1 MTQHAT
7 SPPSARRSRN
17 VSLAAVLTAAAL
29 VIAGCSSGTDSAAVT
44 VTVPAET
51 APDQSTPVASSPAPV
66 SAEPASSTPPA
77 PVASVPESP
86 LSEPSLS
93 EPPLSPSAIGS
104 APTPSTAAATTTS
117 VVPSAEPGPA
127 ISTVPAAAASGVSP
141 IAPVVVTAASGILI
155 GASLTTP
162 EGRTVKG
169 SMSADKRTWTA
180 VEPLG
185 YNRKYTIDATAE
197 DASGT
202 RVSTATFTT
211 LKPGRT
217 VFPSF
222 FPNAKMKKV
231 GVGQPMVV
239 IFDKAPADRAAAEKT
254 LIVKT
259 TPAVEGA
266 WYWWDDRTV
275 HYRPKEF
282 WEPGTKIAITAKVYG
297 VDFGGGMYGETD
309 RTLNVSIG
317 DAKVAK
323 IDDATKQM
331 KVFINDKLVRTV
343 PVSMGMAKTVTVNGK
358 KIDFI
363 TPSGTYVAQE
373 RYEVRQMS
381 SATYGLPVGADTGY
395 DKAIPLAVRISNGGV
410 FVHSAPWSVK
420 DQGVRNVSH
429 GCININ
435 PEAGRW
441 FYDNFSFGDVVK
453 VTGTATQLKPDDGF
467 GDWNIPWTTWLE
479 GSAL

>member
-1 MTQHAT
+1 M
-7 SPPSARRSRN
+7 
-17 VSLAAVLTAAAL
+17 
-29 VIAGCSSGTDSAAVT
+29 
-44 VTVPAET
+44 
-51 APDQSTPVASSPAPV
+51 
-66 SAEPASSTPPA
+66 
-77 PVASVPESP
+77 
-86 LSEPSLS
+86 
-93 EPPLSPSAIGS
+93 
-104 APTPSTAAATTTS
+104 
-117 VVPSAEPGPA
+117 
-127 ISTVPAAAASGVSP
+127 
-141 IAPVVVTAASGILI
+141 
-155 GASLTTP
+155 
-162 EGRTVKG
+162 KG
-169 SMSADKRTWTA
+169 SLSADKRTWTSM
-180 VEPLG
+180 EPLG

-197 DASGT
+197 DGSGT

-211 LKPGRT
+211 LKPKQT
-217 VFPSF
+217 VFSSF
-222 FPNAKMKKV
+222 FPNATMKKV

-239 IFDKAPADRAAAEKT
+239 IFDKEPSDRAAAEKT

-266 WYWWDDRTV
+266 WYWWDNRTV

-282 WEPGTKIAITAKVYG
+282 WKPGTKITITAKVYG

-309 RTLNVSIG
+309 RTLNVTIG

-343 PVSMGMAKTVTVNGK
+343 PVSMGMDKTVTVAGK

-420 DQGVRNVSH
+420 DQGIRNVSH

-441 FYDNFSFGDVVK
+441 FYDTFSFGDIVQ
-453 VTGTATQLKPDDGF
+453 VTGTKTQLEPDDGF

>member
-1 MTQHAT
+1 MTQNSH
-7 SPPSARRSRN
+7 SPPTRRSRIT
-17 VSLAAVLTAAAL
+17 VLTAALVAAAL
-29 VIAGCSSGTDSAAVT
+29 VAAGCSNAADTAPVT
-44 VTVPAET
+44 VTVPAGPAT
-51 APDQSTPVASSPAPV
+51 DSPTSMAASPAASSPTPSRTGSPNPSATATTGTSSSSATPRAGSPAAPT
-66 SAEPASSTPPA
+66 SASS
-77 PVASVPESP
+77 SVS
-86 LSEPSLS
+86 
-93 EPPLSPSAIGS
+93 
-104 APTPSTAAATTTS
+104 AAATLTAPPT
-117 VVPSAEPGPA
+117 EPGPR
-127 ISTVPAAAASGVSP
+127 ITTVPAAAATGVSP
-141 IAPVVVTAASGILI
+141 IAPVVVTASSGTLI
-155 GASLTTP
+155 DASLTTP

-169 SMSADKRTWTA
+169 TLSADRRTWTA
-180 VEPLG
+180 SEPLG
-185 YNRKYTIDATAE
+185 YNRSYTIEATAE
-197 DASGT
+197 DRTGV
-202 RVSTATFTT
+202 RNSTAKFTT
-211 LKPGRT
+211 LKPKQT

-222 FPNAKMKKV
+222 FPNPKLKKV

-239 IFDKAPADRAAAEKT
+239 IFDKAPVDRAAAEKT

-282 WEPGTKIAITAKVYG
+282 WKPGTKITITAKVYG

-309 RTLNVSIG
+309 RTLNVTIG

-331 KVFINDKLVRTV
+331 KVFVNDKLVRTV
-343 PVSMGMAKTVTVNGK
+343 PVSMGMAKTVTVAGK

-441 FYDNFSFGDVVK
+441 FYDNFSFGDIVQ
-453 VTGTATQLKPDDGF
+453 VTGTTTQLQPDDGF